1 MEINRM
7 TSDNN
12 AQPHGNLVCDR
23 DDIHLLLVIPG
34 QLGPNGYPLGYMSD
48 GSITELMPDEEDATA
63 THPSTLVRGENEISL
78 AYKNL
83 WELVWYQ
90 RHQESLHQDSWARPL
105 TPTEAEIFESAKE
118 TAQRIRETHTKEEL
132 DMVESDYD
140 LVSGRM
146 SALAWVLGADW
157 DESLDT

>member
-1 MEINRM
+1 M
-7 TSDNN
+7 TSNNN
-12 AQPHGNLVCDR
+12 AQLDENLVCDR

-48 GSITELMPDEEDATA
+48 GSITELMPDEEEATA
-63 THPSTLVRGENEISL
+63 THASTLVRGQNEISL

-90 RHQESLHQDSWARPL
+90 RHQESLHQDRLARPL
-105 TPTEAEIFESAKE
+105 TPTEAEIFERAKE
-118 TAQRIRETHTKEEL
+118 TAQRIRETHTIEEL
-132 DMVESDYD
+132 NIDEFDYG

-146 SALAWVLGADW
+146 SALAWVLGTDW